1 MRSHTWLAP
10 AFKSMKLHVF
20 SQGKRRSSSLKSA
33 ARACK
38 HLLLFVMA
46 ALLTGLMAGQPI
58 RAIAQV
64 VPPIT
69 SPPPT
74 SSPLTSPPPVF
85 PEIRGVWMTENDN
98 DILRDHPKLQ
108 EAVSQLAQLNF
119 NTLYPVVWN
128 SGYALYP
135 SAVAQRAEIQ
145 PFVRRGL
152 QGQDILEDLTT
163 QAHQKGLLVI
173 PWFEFGFMAPSI
185 SELALNHPNWL
196 TQRRDGS
203 QTTESDA
210 GEVVWLNPFLP
221 EVQQFISDL
230 VLEIVTQYDA
240 DGIQF
245 DDHTCLPSE
254 FGYDPYTIALYKK
267 ETKKD
272 APANAKDP
280 DWMRWRA
287 NKLTAFMA
295 NLKQAVRQRKPNA
308 IFSVSPNPYVTAYNS
323 YLQDWPTWV
332 KQNIADE
339 LIVQVYRQ
347 DTGSFVEQINRPEIR
362 EAQQKIPTG
371 IGVLTGLRNKP
382 VPIRLIQSKVQE
394 ARDRGFGV
402 AFFFYESL
410 WDIAPEPAPE
420 RLAHFRTFFRAP
432 AIRNTIAARPTN

>member
-10 AFKSMKLHVF
+10 AFKAMKLHVLF
-20 SQGKRRSSSLKSA
+20 QGKRRSSSLKSA
-33 ARACK
+33 ARAWK
-38 HLLLFVMA
+38 HLFLFVMA
-46 ALLTGLMAGQPI
+46 ALLTGLLAGQPI

-64 VPPIT
+64 ASPIT
-69 SPPPT
+69 TPPPA
-74 SSPLTSPPPVF
+74 F

-98 DILRDHPKLQ
+98 DVLRDHPKLQ

-152 QGQDILEDLTT
+152 QGQDILQDLTT

-185 SELALNHPNWL
+185 SELALNHPKWL

-230 VLEIVTQYDA
+230 VLEIVTQYDV

-272 APANAKDP
+272 APANAKDA

-287 NKLTAFMA
+287 DKITAFMA
-295 NLKQAVRQRKPNA
+295 DLKQAVKQRKPNA

-371 IGVLTGLRNKP
+371 VGVLAGLRNKP
-382 VPIRLIQSKVQE
+382 VPIRLIRSKVQE

-420 RLAHFRTFFRAP
+420 RLAHFRTFFQAP
-432 AIRNTIAARPTN
+432 AIRNTIASRPTT